1 MPEPSNTTSIH
12 MDQSWIMLILYRWCI
27 KMGMVMSYKWILQN
41 ILGVDY
47 WWYAVIEEDYP
58 WKDNRFTNDVE
69 YRGLS
74 PIETI
79 LRYEKALEV
88 RKFDPRGLYPPQPL
102 RDTAFL
108 LFVLKKWSKDM
119 NYSSCKRFHGKKCAC
134 GSFHI
139 DTPFTKCKCYKNGNR
154 MQKGL
159 RLELLQNFIW
169 CFDNDQTNET
179 GLSYSMLKDAK
190 PLMKKALFMEIA
202 EGKRRKLLKN

>member
-1 MPEPSNTTSIH
+1 
-12 MDQSWIMLILYRWCI
+12 MLLSRKIT
-27 KMGMVMSYKWILQN
+27 
-41 ILGVDY
+41 LGKITDSL
-47 WWYAVIEEDYP
+47 
-58 WKDNRFTNDVE
+58 NDVE
-69 YRGLS
+69 YTGFS

-79 LRYEKALEV
+79 LRYEKELEV

-108 LFVLKKWSKDM
+108 LFIMKKWSKDM

-169 CFDNDQTNET
+169 CFDNDQTNEA
-179 GLSYSMLKDAK
+179 GLRT
-190 PLMKKALFMEIA
+190 I
-202 EGKRRKLLKN
+202 RC